1 MLNWV
6 NIIDIRRCERD
17 LPILIDE
24 GIGGQRLELLG
35 CELGIIRFAFWDHR
49 NIHGSSSRIFPRRA
63 TVDDGV

>member
-6 NIIDIRRCERD
+6 NVIDIRRCEGD

-35 CELGIIRFAFWDHR
+35 YELGVVRFAFWGHK
-49 NIHGSSSRIFPRRA
+49 NIHGSISRIFPRCA

>member
-6 NIIDIRRCERD
+6 NIIDIWRCEGD

-24 GIGGQRLELLG
+24 GVGGQPLELLG
-35 CELGIIRFAFWDHR
+35 CEPGIIRFAFWDHR
-49 NIHGSSSRIFPRRA
+49 NIPSSRSRIFPRCV